1 MKESGILFT
10 PENHRL
16 ILSGAKVQ
24 TRRVIKPQPM
34 TGQIWG
40 DVEESE
46 DYPYEWFQWFNG
58 GEKSPTFT
66 CPHGIPGNKLYIKEG
81 VIISKA
87 FNPPALSGYYMDGCR
102 VEYPE
107 QKRLTAM
114 FMAKRYARTWMEL
127 TDVRVERLQDISAE
141 DALSEGIS
149 KTDFWK
155 PKEVEGRP
163 FEEKWWDDHEFW
175 QRYPQIAYSKLWD
188 SINKK
193 KYPWENN
200 PWVWCLSFRKI

>member
-1 MKESGILFT
+1 MKETGILFT
-10 PENHRL
+10 PDNHRL
-16 ILSGAKVQ
+16 IISGEKTQ
-24 TRRVIKPQPM
+24 TRRVITRIHSPHDENRPKHCPY
-34 TGQIWG
+34 GQVG
-40 DVEESE
+40 D
-46 DYPYEWFQWFNG
+46 
-58 GEKSPTFT
+58 
-66 CPHGIPGNKLYIKEG
+66 KLYIKEG
-81 VIISKA
+81 IIISKV
-87 FNPPALSGYYMDGCR
+87 FDPPALSGYYMDGCR